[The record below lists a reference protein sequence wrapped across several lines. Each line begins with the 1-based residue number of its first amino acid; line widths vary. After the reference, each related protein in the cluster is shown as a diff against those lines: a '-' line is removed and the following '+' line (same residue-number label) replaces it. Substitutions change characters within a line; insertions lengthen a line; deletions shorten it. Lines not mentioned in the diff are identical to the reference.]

1 MGKDRRINKN
11 KSKKKISIA
20 KRLGIPKER
29 IYDAMKMFYKSI
41 AETDCII
48 DTLKDMHIFYSR
60 DDSII
65 DYFFVIGMI
74 EFTKKF
80 YGEIDDFKY
89 EW

>member
-1 MGKDRRINKN
+1 MGKDRKRSEDKK
-11 KSKKKISIA
+11 KSKISIA
-20 KRLGIPKER
+20 KRLGIPEER

-48 DTLKDMHIFYSR
+48 DTLKDMHIFYCR
-60 DDSII
+60 DDTII

-80 YGEIDDFKY
+80 YGEIDEFNY

>member
-20 KRLGIPKER
+20 KRLGIPEER

-48 DTLKDMHIFYSR
+48 DTLKDMHNFYSQ
-60 DDSII
+60 DDTII

-80 YGEIDDFKY
+80 YGEIDEFNY